1 MRVQRLQAKL
11 TMSSGNG
18 DKAACL
24 LEYSPGDLVEVIFSS
39 ALLGTFSVTAGDLFE
54 ALSLI
59 RLKMEKH
66 GYFML
71 CNGARKN
78 AYPSRMS
85 RQVGGGRKLYLFKN
99 GIQARREDLV
109 DIFEPA
115 EYEQVGTVAEQ
126 RVAYEAWLRSLG

>member
-1 MRVQRLQAKL
+1 MRVQRLQAEL

-24 LEYSPGDLVEVIFSS
+24 LEYSSGDLVEMTVSS

-59 RLKMEKH
+59 RLETEKH
-66 GYFML
+66 GYLML
-71 CNGARKN
+71 CNGARKD

-85 RQVGGGRKLYLFKN
+85 RQMGGGRKLYLFKN
-99 GIQARREDLV
+99 GLQARREDLV
-109 DIFEPA
+109 DIFEST